1 MTTND
6 YGLQAGNVKI
16 GTKQTI
22 KTVEQGDAAEVFVA
36 QDADPRTV
44 ARVIQLCEQLGVK
57 LTYVDTMRNLGKA
70 CGIEVGAAMAAI
82 IRE

>member
-1 MTTND
+1 MSDDNER
-6 YGLQAGNVKI
+6 LRIAGRERQDC
-16 GTKQTI
+16 TKQTI

-70 CGIEVGAAMAAI
+70 CGIEVA
-82 IRE
+82 RRWPQS